1 MRSIHILS
9 LLVVL
14 FCSTASAQIAS
25 PTKENPT
32 PEQLAALNGMKNTA
46 SPLQGQIKQALV
58 VLEVY
63 QKEQGR
69 WPESWA
75 AVESNFD
82 FPIWESPEVRQS
94 FTKTFVLLRGVEGH
108 INTRE
113 EGEYDAT
120 MMMVMAAPIERKFG
134 QDKHELG
141 RWAVW
146 KTFRGQ
152 IVTRWHPESEIASF
166 SSWPDVQ
173 SLIAHHIKTV
183 GNMAQTPKTP
193 QPNKATPVEVPP
205 TQMRTPEAKLT
216 TTPSDEPTSSTPQ
229 SIIVLL
235 ILAGCGLLWLLWLLC
250 KRRY

>member
-1 MRSIHILS
+1 MRSIHTVM

-14 FCSTASAQIAS
+14 FCSAALAQIAS
-25 PTKENPT
+25 PTKEDPT
-32 PEQLAALNGMKNTA
+32 TEQLAALKRMKNTA
-46 SPLQGQIKQALV
+46 SPVQGHIKQALV

-63 QKEQGR
+63 QQEQGR

-82 FPIWESPEVRQS
+82 FPIWESHEVRQS
-94 FTKTFVLLRGVEGH
+94 FIKSFVLLRGVAGH

-113 EGEYDAT
+113 EGEYDST
-120 MMMVMAAPIERKFG
+120 MMMVMAAPFERKLG

-173 SLIAHHIKTV
+173 SVIAHHIKTV
-183 GNMAQTPKTP
+183 GNMAKTPKTP
-193 QPNKATPVEVPP
+193 QPSNATLVAVPP
-205 TQMRTPEAKLT
+205 PQMRTPEAKADINT
-216 TTPSDEPTSSTPQ
+216 
-229 SIIVLL
+229 
-235 ILAGCGLLWLLWLLC
+235 
-250 KRRY
+250 K